1 MDALLPQAYLIGLI
15 VLLGVAAIVVARQ
28 IWRVRADEV
37 TLAKLERKDSAKP
50 SDAASLYELGSVQL
64 RKRLYGQAAESLK
77 QALKKAEAEK
87 EPAEAQAVIQ
97 NLGRLPQHFKPAQY
111 AGDKPLH
118 LKPYRRATPKTKTL
132 VGVDLFV
139 HWGGSNPEELGQWLH
154 GLDAQALKLKMI
166 TNRGI
171 KVYPGGFPETF
182 CTDHWRCR
190 FVGPDGAA
198 VAKADVIAL
207 LQRAEASGVDFIK
220 TEHLYVFDGVKAFSL
235 GQGE

>member
-1 MDALLPQAYLIGLI
+1 LVHLGKTKVAERIQNAWLSTIEAGIHTADIYTEGLSKQK
-15 VLLGVAAIVVARQ
+15 VG
-28 IWRVRADEV
+28 
-37 TLAKLERKDSAKP
+37 T
-50 SDAASLYELGSVQL
+50 
-64 RKRLYGQAAESLK
+64 AEF
-77 QALKKAEAEK
+77 
-87 EPAEAQAVIQ
+87 AQAVIQ

-220 TEHLYVFDGVKAFSL
+220 TEHLYAFDGVKAFSL